1 MLVTN
6 VGGLPEIV
14 PNNKVGYVVE
24 PNEDEVAQAILKFYK
39 ENKEPEFVHN
49 VLEEKKKY
57 SWKVMVE
64 KVKSLM

>member
-14 PNNKVGYVVE
+14 PNNKVGFVLE
-24 PNEDEVAQAILKFYK
+24 PNEQEVANAILKFFN
-39 ENKEPEFVHN
+39 ENKEPEFVQN
-49 VLEEKKKY
+49 ILIEKQKY

-64 KVKSLM
+64 KVKSLV